1 MTRSVMLVVLLAA
14 VGLVAQTGAAAV
26 EYRKNPIRKVVT
38 MLQDMQKSV
47 EEEGKTEAE
56 LFDKFMCYCTTEGGN
71 LKKSIEESTAKVDEL
86 TSTVADQAAMKS
98 QLDQEIAGHK
108 A

>member
-1 MTRSVMLVVLLAA
+1 M
-14 VGLVAQTGAAAV
+14 AAALFLASLMGATPV
-26 EYRKNPIRKVVT
+26 LGVMSRTEARLRKNPIRKVVT